1 MLSAAPVI
9 ANPPSSKFWFW
20 IEDNPGPIKIE
31 DVKRVICEHFNI
43 TGGELL
49 SQQRNHDLVHAR
61 QLGMYLARILSK
73 RSFLEIGR
81 RFDRNHTTIQSA
93 CRKIGRLVKT
103 DKEVVREL
111 AQIREKLL

>member
-1 MLSAAPVI
+1 MLISNPVVTKL
-9 ANPPSSKFWFW
+9 PSSKFWFW
-20 IEDNPGPIKIE
+20 IEDSPGPVKIE

-49 SQQRNHDLVHAR
+49 SPQRNHDLVHAR
-61 QLGMYLARILSK
+61 QLGMYLARVLSK

-81 RFDRNHTTIQSA
+81 RFERDHATIQSA
-93 CRKIGRLVKT
+93 CRKISHLIKT
-103 DKEVVREL
+103 DKAVVYEL